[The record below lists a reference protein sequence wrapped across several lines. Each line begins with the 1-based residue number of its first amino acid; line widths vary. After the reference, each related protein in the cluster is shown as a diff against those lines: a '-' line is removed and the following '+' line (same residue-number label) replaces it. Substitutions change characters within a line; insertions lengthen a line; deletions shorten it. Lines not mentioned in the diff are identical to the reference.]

1 MSEHDERA
9 RERERR
15 ESELLVTRCQLGEP
29 AAFDRLVE
37 RWHPPIWRWVRGVAG
52 DAEVAE
58 EIVQEVWLR
67 ILRGIGRLRDPA
79 RLRSWLFSIVR
90 RTFVDRLRWRYAD
103 ERHEPLAAEPA
114 GGDAVDEFAAEEIDL
129 LHAAVATLPPPD
141 RETIVLFYL
150 RELSLQEV
158 AEVLGVP
165 VGTVKSRLH
174 RARRQLRERLVA
186 SEPGSTR

>member
-1 MSEHDERA
+1 MSEQD
-9 RERERR
+9 ERERY
-15 ESELLVTRCQLGEP
+15 ESELLVARCQLGEP
-29 AAFDRLVE
+29 AAFERLVE
-37 RWHPPIWRWVRGVAG
+37 RWHPPIWRWVRGVSG

-58 EIVQEVWLR
+58 EIVQEAWLR

-103 ERHEPLAAEPA
+103 ERNEPLAEEPA
-114 GGDAVDEFAAEEIDL
+114 GGDETDELAAEEFDL

-174 RARRQLRERLVA
+174 RARRQLRERLA
-186 SEPGSTR
+186 GNEPGSTR